1 MGGIGISGSFNQG
14 DYAGPASLVITKE
27 ANAVGASTSL
37 ITKEANAVGQ
47 LPISAQIP
55 KEANAVGKANFLI
68 TKEAN
73 AVGAST
79 SLITM
84 DANRA
89 SLSSFINIIKSV
101 RTIGFSLPFSPV
113 VVTRRRS
120 AVF

>member
-55 KEANAVGKANFLI
+55 KEANAVG
-68 TKEAN
+68 
-73 AVGAST
+73 AST

>member
-27 ANAVGASTSL
+27 ANTVGASTSL

-55 KEANAVGKANFLI
+55 
-68 TKEAN
+68 KEAN

>member
-27 ANAVGASTSL
+27 ANAVG
-37 ITKEANAVGQ
+37 
-47 LPISAQIP
+47 
-55 KEANAVGKANFLI
+55 KANFLI

-73 AVGAST
+73 AVGQLPLSDLITIDANRVGSST
-79 SLITM
+79 SLITV

-101 RTIGFSLPFSPV
+101 RTIGFSLPLSPV
-113 VVTRRRS
+113 SLRRRS